1 MSGAPKAILALAAL
15 AAGLVFAGC
24 GEDDLADSG
33 PPSVTPESAP
43 VYVDVSVRPEGEARD
58 DAEAALG
65 RILGTEDPGQ
75 RVIEL
80 AEQQAAQE
88 GDEFDYEQDVE
99 PWLGE
104 RFAIFL
110 TTIGGDTTDSQG
122 GFVFETTDVETALEF
137 LRSAPDSTGRTEEHE
152 GVEFEFD
159 TDGDVFGAVGDFIVG
174 GDEAAFKAAVDA
186 HDGDSL
192 GDSDEFDDAVEELSE
207 DRLSTLYVPPEQFL
221 EAVSDQELDPQAR
234 DFLKRALGEA
244 GDQPILGEVTASAE
258 SVTIE
263 LSAGGSVETS
273 ESGLLAELPGDAWF
287 AVGFADVGA
296 AVQGGLQQVE
306 QARIPGL
313 DGAAIREQLRNQSGI
328 NLEQDVIAT
337 LGDAALFVQGTSV
350 NSVGGALVV
359 ESKNP
364 ETSAQLLT
372 KLQDL
377 ISREAPPQVKVQ
389 PIASATGDQGFQI
402 SGRAAGL
409 QQPIS
414 VIQRQNRIIAGY
426 GRAAVNQALGSDGG
440 AAQPLSGSP
449 AFKGAQDAVG
459 ELGIDA
465 LLSFAPAIQLT
476 EAAGAG
482 ADPDYKQAKPYLDS
496 LDFLA
501 LGSGNDDDR
510 SQLRF
515 VVGLE

>member
-1 MSGAPKAILALAAL
+1 MSWPPKAILAFAGVT
-15 AAGLVFAGC
+15 AGLVFAGC
-24 GEDDLADSG
+24 SEDDLADSG

-43 VYVDVSVRPEGEARD
+43 VYVDLSVRPEGEARE

-65 RILGTEDPGQ
+65 QILGTEDPGQ

-80 AEQQAAQE
+80 AEQQAAQG

-104 RFAIFL
+104 RFAVFL
-110 TTIGGDTTDSQG
+110 TAIGGDTTDSQG

-192 GDSDEFDDAVEELSE
+192 GDSDEFEDAVEELSE

-328 NLEQDVIAT
+328 NLEQDVINT
-337 LGDAALFVQGTSV
+337 LGDAALFVEGTTLKD
-350 NSVGGALVV
+350 VGGALVI
-359 ESKNP
+359 ESKDP
-364 ETSAQLLT
+364 AASAALIA
-372 KLQDL
+372 KLQGL
-377 ISREAPPQVKVQ
+377 IKRLGDPREVRVQ
-389 PIASATGDQGFQI
+389 PLASATGDQGFQLVDP
-402 SGRAAGL
+402 SGEL
-409 QQPIS
+409 PQP
-414 VIQRQNRIIAGY
+414 VRVVQRDDRIVAGY
-426 GRAAVNQALGSDGG
+426 GPSSIEQALSGEG
-440 AAQPLSGSP
+440 AETLSGSP
-449 AFKGAQDAVG
+449 AFTNAKESLGDLGLDAF
-459 ELGIDA
+459 
-465 LLSFAPAIQLT
+465 LSFAPVFQLA
-476 EAAGAG
+476 ERAGAA
-482 ADPDYKQAKPYLDS
+482 ADPEYKRAKPYVDS

-501 LGSGNDDDR
+501 LGSGSDGDR
-510 SQLRF
+510 ASVRF
-515 VVGLE
+515 VVGLK